1 MPVIDRTKAADALYG
16 GLCVSR
22 LQLADVACPVAA
34 DLHHSPALKLS
45 LDTLRITGT
54 TGANPCPKNCHGEVG
69 STSVR
74 PSSTPA
80 FDGMIQRR

>member
-45 LDTLRITGT
+45 LDTLRITARYGT
-54 TGANPCPKNCHGEVG
+54 KGRTRVPK
-69 STSVR
+69 SATARLDLR
-74 PSSTPA
+74 PSGLAARLPSTV
-80 FDGMIQRR
+80 